1 MKMIK
6 HQTKNVLIAVTA
18 LQLVILISIMK
29 AAFML
34 SQQISFLHKKMFTT
48 IEIHGSVVTNNST
61 EKMNGNKLTKNITR
75 APSICKFLN
84 HSVGVS

>member
-48 IEIHGSVVTNNST
+48 IEIHGSVVTNNNST
-61 EKMNGNKLTKNITR
+61 ENIHGNKLTKNITR
-75 APSICKFLN
+75 VPSICKF
-84 HSVGVS
+84 